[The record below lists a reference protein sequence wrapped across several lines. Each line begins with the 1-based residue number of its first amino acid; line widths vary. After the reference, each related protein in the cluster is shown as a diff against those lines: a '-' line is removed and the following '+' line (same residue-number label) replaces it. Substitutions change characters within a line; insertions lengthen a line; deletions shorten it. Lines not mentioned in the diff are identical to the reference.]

1 MRSLIV
7 MAMFVA
13 TLSNAAWNGYTET
26 RDLELSADGVEMFE
40 IDAGAGDI
48 IVNGDPNAVD
58 IKVKALIRVDDDEEG
73 ARAMIAKNLV
83 LKLETKRGK
92 AKLDAY
98 FDDHFWHNENAAV
111 DLEVQIPQGLAI
123 FVDDGSGPMHI
134 EGLSSDVG
142 IDDGSGS
149 IVIIGAGRV
158 KIDDGSGSINI
169 TSVTGDVM
177 VEDGSGDI
185 KIRDV
190 GGSVTIDDGSGGID
204 VKNVE
209 RDLEIIDDGSGS
221 VRLADIRGAVRQD
234 D

>member
-26 RDLELSADGVEMFE
+26 RDLVVPADGVQMFE
-40 IDAGAGDI
+40 IDAGAGELV
-48 IVNGDPNAVD
+48 VNGDQNATD
-58 IKVKALIRVDDDEEG
+58 ITVKALIRVDDDDDD
-73 ARAMIAKNLV
+73 AREMIQKNLV

-98 FDDHFWHNENAAV
+98 FDDNFWHNENAAV
-111 DLEVQIPQGLAI
+111 DLEVRVPHGLAI
-123 FVDDGSGPMHI
+123 FVDDGSGPMRI
-134 EGLSSDVG
+134 EGLGSDIG

-149 IVIIGAGRV
+149 IVIINAASV
-158 KIDDGSGSINI
+158 AIDDGSGSIRI
-169 TSVTGDVM
+169 SGVTGDVM

-185 KIRDV
+185 TIRDI
-190 GGSVTIDDGSGGID
+190 GGTVTIDDGSGGID
-204 VKNVE
+204 VRNVE
-209 RDLEIIDDGSGS
+209 HDLEIIDDGSGS
-221 VRLADIRGAVRQD
+221 VRLADIRGSVHQD